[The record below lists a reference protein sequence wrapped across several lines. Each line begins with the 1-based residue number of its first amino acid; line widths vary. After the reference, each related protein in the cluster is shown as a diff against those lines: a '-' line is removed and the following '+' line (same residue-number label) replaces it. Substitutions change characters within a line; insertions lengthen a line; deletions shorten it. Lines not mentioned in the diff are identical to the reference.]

1 MAIITDVKGIGAA
14 TAAKLDRLGIRT
26 PRDLV
31 LTFPIRYERHFPT
44 PARSVAEGVEA
55 DVRAVVAKQATVAY
69 IRRKLT
75 RLSVDVEADGFAF
88 RIAVFNRE
96 FLRSALIP
104 GAELVATGRFE
115 PGRRVFV
122 ASAIV
127 LAGGYREG
135 ILPVYGLDGVSDAMM
150 AKYVLTARPLAP
162 EAAFETIPARLL
174 EQRGIAPL
182 GTVLDYIH
190 RPTDESEID
199 RASRRIK
206 YGELLAFGLAVRV
219 QKRKNDAVATVP
231 KAYAINRVRAF
242 IATLPFE
249 LTADQKQATNEIFA
263 DLKKPRRML
272 RLLQGDVGSGKTICA
287 AIAAYAIHTAG
298 EQTVF
303 MAPTEILAR
312 QHHATLE
319 RLLSP
324 FSVRVAFLSGA
335 VRGGERERVLA
346 GLADGSVDVVCGT
359 HALIQEPVVFHRL
372 GFVVIDEQH
381 RFGVAQRRILRE
393 KGYVPDV
400 LVMSA
405 TPIPRTLA
413 IALFGDMDVST
424 IRTMPAGRI
433 PIVTDIVDFADF
445 PRLMDD
451 VAREIAAGRQAYVIA
466 PLVTADDSTDAYG
479 VPDAVALVKKH
490 LPAGVSVGSLHG
502 RMKSVEKDA
511 AVAAFREGKT
521 DVLVATTVVE
531 VGVDVPNATVMA
543 ILNADRFG
551 LSQLHQLRGRV
562 GRGGKQSYCHLV
574 TDVENLG
581 GERLAILAETHDG
594 FAISEEDLRR
604 RGPGDVF
611 GEEQTGLPAFKA
623 ANVVEDRDLLEQAF
637 ADAETLFADPDR
649 LARELVR
656 RAEAA
661 IDAYHL
667 D

>member
-1 MAIITDVKGIGAA
+1 MAVLTDIKGIGAA
-14 TAAKLDRLGIRT
+14 TAAKFERLGIRT
-26 PRDLV
+26 PKDLV
-31 LTFPIRYERHFPT
+31 LAFPVRYERHFPI
-44 PARSVAEGVEA
+44 AAQNLGEGVEA
-55 DVRAVVAKQATVAY
+55 DVRAVVAKPATVAY

-96 FLRSALIP
+96 FLRSALVK
-104 GAELVATGRFE
+104 GAALVATGRFE

-127 LAGGYREG
+127 LSGSYREG
-135 ILPVYGLDGVSDAMM
+135 ILPVYGLEGVSDAMM
-150 AKYVLTARPLAP
+150 AKYVVAARPLAP
-162 EAAFETIPARLL
+162 EAAVETIPPRLL
-174 EQRGIAPL
+174 ASRAIAPI
-182 GTVLDYIH
+182 GTVLDFIH
-190 RPTDESEID
+190 HPADESEID

-219 QKRKNDAVATVP
+219 QKRKNDAVATLP
-231 KAYAINRVRAF
+231 KAYAIDRVRAF
-242 IATLPFE
+242 IRTLPFE

-312 QHHATLE
+312 QHHATLQ

-324 FSVRVAFLSGA
+324 FSVCVEFLSGA
-335 VRGGERERVLA
+335 VRGKERERVLA
-346 GLADGSVDVVCGT
+346 GLSDGSVHVVCGT
-359 HALIQEPVVFHRL
+359 HALIQEPVVFQRL

-433 PIVTDIVDFADF
+433 PISTDIVDFADF

-466 PLVTADDSTDAYG
+466 PLIAAGDTDAYG
-479 VPDAVALVKKH
+479 VPDAVALVKAH
-490 LPAGVSVGSLHG
+490 LPAGVSVASLHG
-502 RMKSVEKDA
+502 RMKPAEKEA
-511 AVAAFREGKT
+511 TVAAFREGKT
-521 DVLVATTVVE
+521 DILVATTVVE

-574 TDVENLG
+574 TDVENRG
-581 GERLAILAETHDG
+581 GDRLAILAATNDG
-594 FAISEEDLRR
+594 FAISEEDLMR

-623 ANVVEDRDLLEQAF
+623 ANVVADRDLLEQAF
-637 ADAETLFADPDR
+637 ADAATLFDDSDR
-649 LARELVR
+649 MARELVR
-656 RAEAA
+656 QAEAA
-661 IDAYHL
+661 IDSYHL